1 VGVPF
6 PDHPIAPPLSPHAVG
21 AYDLFSSR
29 NIDSTFF
36 MTKSD
41 IAGFSLTIASKL
53 AGCADAAAAAAAAAE
68 LLASLSSSFSSSED
82 EDDDDDDD
90 DDEE

>member
-1 VGVPF
+1 MGVPF

-53 AGCADAAAAAAAAAE
+53 AGCADAAAAAA

-82 EDDDDDDD
+82 EDEDDDDD